1 VKRNVDD
8 AQAEEKDEQVEEKDE
23 RVEEKDERIEEND
36 EREKLER
43 DNMNMWNTND
53 TCNCQDGSGRMMLA
67 HAYVPW
73 QCYDEAFSPQEALK
87 KGTLFPSLYGVYPI
101 PR

>member
-1 VKRNVDD
+1 MKRNVDN
-8 AQAEEKDEQVEEKDE
+8 AQVEEKDEQLEEKDE
-23 RVEEKDERIEEND
+23 RVEEND
-36 EREKLER
+36 EQEELER
-43 DNMNMWNTND
+43 DSMNMWNTND
-53 TCNCQDGSGRMMLA
+53 TCSCQKTSAKMMLA

-73 QCYDEAFSPQEALK
+73 QCYDEAFSPQEALR